1 MAKEQFKLNYINFNA
16 SYRERNKRTEKITN
30 DIDEFVE
37 MLTHKNKIYEILYDK
52 PIKLFI
58 DVDGVESDKP
68 DLINNL
74 IKDLIEFLNNE
85 FKTNLNND
93 DYALTMNTNSKS
105 HKGLSYHIYFPK
117 LYVSN
122 ISYINYILKLF
133 IKQHNIYYEYID
145 GVIYHYNRLFR
156 CVNQYNAGNEA
167 KIEFI
172 EESNDE
178 TLKNDIHILKHG
190 EIIDTIIQ
198 YIPDYAEKIKL
209 NMDVKKVK
217 GVNLKNSS
225 FDVRIP
231 KMKKQIRNLKI
242 QNKAFNSVNVENVN
256 IKDKDEFKEMYE
268 EYKNEFNLINI
279 DENILNN
286 LNDIQME
293 NILIRCEII
302 RKIKDNIIDIIEKV
316 NDENK
321 EK

>member
-1 MAKEQFKLNYINFNA
+1 MAKEQFKLNYINFKA
-16 SYRERNKRTEKITN
+16 TYRERNKRTEKITN
-30 DIDEFVE
+30 DIDEFIE
-37 MLTHKNKIYEILYDK
+37 LLTHKNKIYEILYDN

-74 IKDLIEFLNNE
+74 IKDLINFLNSEFKTDLNNE
-85 FKTNLNND
+85 
-93 DYALTMNTNSKS
+93 DYALTMNTGSKS

-117 LYVSN
+117 LYVST

-133 IKQHNIYYEYID
+133 IKQYNIYYEYID
-145 GVIYHYNRLFR
+145 GVIYHNNRLFR
-156 CVNQYNAGNEA
+156 CVNQYNAGNET
-167 KIEFI
+167 KVEDIEK
-172 EESNDE
+172 SNDE

-190 EIIDTIIQ
+190 EIIDTVIQ
-198 YIPDYAEKIKL
+198 YIPDYAKKMKL
-209 NMDVKKVK
+209 HMDIKKVK

-231 KMKKQIRNLKI
+231 KMKRQIRNLKI

-256 IKDKDEFKEMYE
+256 VKDKDKFKEIYE
-268 EYKNEFNLINI
+268 EYKNEFNLMNI

-302 RKIKDNIIDIIEKV
+302 RKIKDNIIEIIEKV
-316 NDENK
+316 NDEK
-321 EK
+321 